1 MAFDELMGLTNRL
14 LANAIALSAV
24 SARLRLDELGAEG
37 DPAVRAQLDRVTE
50 ALGIHSQLDELGPEE
65 RAVLASFARSYLA
78 QALDLVDEPAR
89 RGAWSHDDPILLTAQ
104 GSASAVV
111 ATLITNLGL
120 VPPGARI
127 LDVGT
132 GVAGIATAFC
142 ELHPDATVVG
152 IDPWKPALAIARERV
167 ASASLD
173 PRITLVEAAI
183 GDFYDPDGFDL
194 AWLPSFFIP
203 EDVLDHA
210 IERIHE
216 LLRPGAAIVVGV
228 TFADESNVL
237 ESVTDDLMTVR
248 SGGSVLDA
256 ASAVHKLERAG
267 FEGAHEVERTWNPPL
282 RFVVGRRD

>member
-24 SARLRLDELGAEG
+24 SARLRLDELGTEG

-50 ALGIHSQLDELGPEE
+50 ALGIRSQLDELGPEE

-78 QALDLVDEPAR
+78 QALDLVDDPAR
-89 RGAWSHDDPILLTAQ
+89 KGAWSHDDPILLTAQ

-120 VPPGARI
+120 VPENARI

-167 ASASLD
+167 ASAKLD

-210 IERIHE
+210 IERIHD
-216 LLRPGAAIVVGV
+216 LLRPGGAIVVGV

-256 ASAVHKLERAG
+256 AGAARKLEHAG
-267 FEGAHEVERTWNPPL
+267 FEGAHEVEKSWNPPL
-282 RFVVGRRD
+282 RFVVGRRA